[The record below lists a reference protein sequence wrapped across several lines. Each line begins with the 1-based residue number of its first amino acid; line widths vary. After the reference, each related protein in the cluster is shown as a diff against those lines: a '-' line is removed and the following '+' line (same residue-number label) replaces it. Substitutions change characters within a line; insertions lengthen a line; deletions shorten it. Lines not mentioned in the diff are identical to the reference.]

1 MESQEEKAASL
12 ALSALQTIMA
22 SPIVFLVSGLS
33 WAILKHFPVAVHKKN
48 KIFSSKKLLAYNIMF
63 CKHNELEPGQNLGPL
78 VIPPA
83 EDSGAASSARSLQ
96 PPFPVL
102 KLQNWHWSSFWHSF
116 WQLAGSLVV
125 RGDDCMWVP
134 G

>member
-33 WAILKHFPVAVHKKN
+33 WAILKHFPVAVHKEN
-48 KIFSSKKLLAYNIMF
+48 KIFSSKKLLAYNIM
-63 CKHNELEPGQNLGPL
+63 CCNYNEFEPGQNLGPL

-83 EDSGAASSARSLQ
+83 EEPAIKSNRESWITLVSQKPLKNQIAQLRTVKLSSRNQS
-96 PPFPVL
+96 
-102 KLQNWHWSSFWHSF
+102 K
-116 WQLAGSLVV
+116 
-125 RGDDCMWVP
+125 MWKVKI
-134 G
+134 